1 MSLAV
6 ADWLVGIF
14 VMPPAVALQIMGKM
28 NSLCTFSDRQ
38 LDVCYIEVWG
48 PLMSCSYC
56 GVLASTLIH
65 ILS

>member
-28 NSLCTFSDRQ
+28 KSQCVFSDS
-38 LDVCYIEVWG
+38 LLVLFYIEVWNQ
-48 PLMSCSYC
+48 
-56 GVLASTLIH
+56 
-65 ILS
+65 